1 MLLALQPKDRLRS
14 SIGMYFGGGGMTP
27 YLVRDFM
34 TTSVT
39 TLPDDAKLLDAVLL
53 LRRTGKRH
61 LPILT
66 AEEKVAGILSDRDL
80 RLLTPSALAPV
91 SLEEQNRIF
100 SETPITS
107 AMTKN
112 PICVLPDSTVAQAIG
127 LMQAKK
133 IQCVLVE
140 EKGKLCGIFTVT
152 DVMNVAHKLLA
163 EWDGGN
169 KASA

>member
-1 MLLALQPKDRLRS
+1 MA
-14 SIGMYFGGGGMTP
+14 P

-39 TLPDDAKLLDAVLL
+39 TLRDDAMLLDAALL

-61 LPILT
+61 LPIL
-66 AEEKVAGILSDRDL
+66 AEQEKIVGILSDRDL
-80 RLLTPSALAPV
+80 RLLTPSVLTPV
-91 SLEEQNRIF
+91 SPEEQNRIF
-100 SETPITS
+100 HETPITA

-112 PICVLPDSTVAQAIG
+112 PVCVLPDATVEQAIR

-140 EKGKLCGIFTVT
+140 EKGKLCGIFTAT
-152 DVMNVAHKLLA
+152 DVMNVAQKLL
-163 EWDGGN
+163 GGM
-169 KASA
+169 KQ